1 MVFSLD
7 LSTLSE
13 LVRPRILRTLSI
25 AREKVKRETAE
36 DIRSDRRGPLILL
49 TVQAHILK
57 MRPDSL
63 GRVGRTRS
71 VDLYFPASIGNSWQR
86 VF

>member
-25 AREKVKRETAE
+25 AREKAKRETAE
-36 DIRSDRRGPLILL
+36 ETYVQIERVLCTLTYPLNRADSHPQDEARL
-49 TVQAHILK
+49 TWE
-57 MRPDSL
+57 
-63 GRVGRTRS
+63 GG
-71 VDLYFPASIGNSWQR
+71 
-86 VF
+86 